1 MTAYALYVESG
12 PRHRKTMV
20 HVLGLLG
27 CIAQGPTTDEALAA
41 TPEAIRGF
49 LRFLKRHGDAV
60 DPKSPFT
67 TKVAAHVTEGSWI
80 GEGDPVAG
88 FAPDF
93 EPLGA
98 AELKRYVE
106 RLGWV
111 REDLLRLV
119 GDLPPRQLSA
129 QPHGGG
135 RPIQSILE
143 HISEAQCVY
152 QRYAA
157 GKVEGLAEAA
167 RSVRESQPDL
177 PSALARVWEIS
188 GARWAAMTE
197 IERNQQVEHGQRMWT
212 ARRGLRRAL
221 EHDWEHLQELSR
233 RLER

>member
-12 PRHRKTMV
+12 PRRRKTMV
-20 HVLGLLG
+20 HVPGLLG

-41 TPEAIRGF
+41 TPDALRSF
-49 LRFLKRHGDAV
+49 LRFLKRHGDPV
-60 DPKSPFT
+60 DAERPFT
-67 TKVAAHVTEGSWI
+67 TKVAVHEMEGSWI
-80 GEGDPVAG
+80 GQGDPAAG

-106 RLGWV
+106 RLGWI
-111 REDLLRLV
+111 REDLLCLV
-119 GDLPPRQLSA
+119 GDLPPKQLRA

-143 HISEAQCVY
+143 HIAEAQCVY
-152 QRYAA
+152 LRYAA
-157 GKVEGLAEAA
+157 GTVEGLAEAA
-167 RSVRESQPDL
+167 RAVREAEPDL
-177 PSALARVWEIS
+177 PSALARLWEIS
-188 GARWAAMTE
+188 GARWVAMTAV
-197 IERNQQVEHGQRMWT
+197 ERNQHVDHGQRVWT

>member
-12 PRHRKTMV
+12 PRRRKTMV
-20 HVLGLLG
+20 HVPGLLG
-27 CIAQGPTTDEALAA
+27 CIARGPTTEEALAA
-41 TPEAIRGF
+41 TPEAVRSF
-49 LRFLKRHGDAV
+49 LRFLARHGDAV
-60 DPKSPFT
+60 DPERPFT
-67 TKVAAHVTEGSWI
+67 TKVAVHVMEGSWI

-98 AELKRYVE
+98 ADLKRYVE
-106 RLGWV
+106 RLDWI

-119 GDLPPRQLSA
+119 RDLPPKQLSA

-135 RPIQSILE
+135 RTIQSILE
-143 HISEAQCVY
+143 HTSEAQCAY
-152 QRYAA
+152 LRYAV
-157 GKVEGLAEAA
+157 GKVQGLEAA
-167 RSVRESQPDL
+167 RAVRESQPDL

-188 GARWAAMTE
+188 GARWAAMTAS
-197 IERNQQVEHGQRMWT
+197 ERNQPVKHGQKMWT